1 MADDWKKT
9 VVLASESRVPRTRGP
24 ASAHAVSVGPLIFVT
39 GQSGRRPG
47 EDGYVSDP
55 AEHARQTMENIKG
68 ILEAAGSSFEN
79 VIKRTVH
86 VANAKT
92 HEKMRPIIESYFTS
106 PVASTTLRG
115 GLMRDDM
122 LLEVEVVAV
131 APDWK
136 PSDRGR

>member
-1 MADDWKKT
+1 MAQSWQKT
-9 VVLASESRVPRTRGP
+9 IISAPESRVPRTRGP
-24 ASAHAVSVGPLIFVT
+24 ASAHAVSVGPFIFVT

-86 VANAKT
+86 VANAKA
-92 HEKMRPIIESYFTS
+92 HEKMRPVIEKYFTS
-106 PVASTTLRG
+106 PVASTTLQG

-131 APDWK
+131 VPDWE
-136 PSDRGR
+136 P

>member
-1 MADDWKKT
+1 MAKSWRKT
-9 VVLASESRVPRTRGP
+9 VISAPESRVPRTRGP
-24 ASAHAVSVGPLIFVT
+24 ASAHAVSVGPFVFVT

-68 ILEAAGSSFEN
+68 ILESAGTSFEH

-86 VANAKT
+86 VANAKV
-92 HEKMRPIIESYFTS
+92 HEKMRPVIEKYFTT
-106 PVASTTLRG
+106 PVASTTLQG

-131 APDWK
+131 VPDWEPK
-136 PSDRGR
+136 